1 MDKKIAEA
9 IGLLR
14 HQIISPVLMDTGQS
28 QMKYFKSNAEKTF
41 EVPGKGPRSFK
52 ATTMKGW
59 LNIYKKHGFK
69 GLIPNIRSDEG
80 AYRKI
85 NSELQAKLLECRKL
99 NAEISVVRFYKLI
112 VDKGVLE
119 NPSSLCLATVRRFL
133 KAHDLAKPRY
143 ATVRKR
149 FEMNIFGELW
159 TGDFMHGPKVKIQ
172 TSGKK
177 EKKAILFA
185 VIDDHSRM
193 IVGSN
198 FALQESTIQ
207 VEDVLKNALLT
218 HGLPDRIYLD
228 NGASFSSHYLAR
240 TCANLGIG
248 IVHSKPYDSPSR
260 GKIERF
266 FRTVREGFLVQYK
279 DGQLTLEELNGKFK
293 IWLRD
298 DYHKN
303 YHQGIKTRPIDRYNA
318 STMSYPRKSIDPHLL
333 NEYFMICFERKVKK
347 DSTVSLN
354 GKLYE
359 TPARYIGQKVELKHV
374 QGDDSEVFIY
384 EEDKKIT
391 RIIPLDAVENGRS
404 YRPTK
409 VNHISMSGGEKC

>member
-28 QMKYFKSNAEKTF
+28 QMKYFKSITEKVF
-41 EVPGKGPRSFK
+41 EMPSRGPKTFK

-59 LNIYKKHGFK
+59 LNNYKKHGFK
-69 GLIPNIRSDEG
+69 GLVPNIRTDNG
-80 AYRKI
+80 GYRKI
-85 NSELQAKLLECRKL
+85 DIKTREQILEFRKNNL
-99 NAEISVVRFYKLI
+99 EISVVRFYK
-112 VDKGVLE
+112 KCLE
-119 NPSSLCLATVRRFL
+119 EQTLGRPPICLATLRRFL
-133 KAHDLAKPRY
+133 KAHDLAKPRC
-143 ATVRKR
+143 ATMRKR
-149 FEMNIFGELW
+149 FEMSIFGELW
-159 TGDFMHGPKVKIQ
+159 TGDFMHGPKVKVQ
-172 TSGKK
+172 KNGQK

-193 IVGSN
+193 IVGSE

-207 VEDVLKNALLT
+207 VEDILKNALLT

-228 NGASFSSHYLAR
+228 NGASFSSNYLAR

-279 DGQLTLEELNGKFK
+279 DGQLTLEELNSNFK

-298 DYHKN
+298 DYHRN
-303 YHQGIKTRPIDRYNA
+303 YHQGIKARPIDRYNT
-318 STMSYPRKSIDPHLL
+318 SVMNYPRKKIDLHLL
-333 NEYFMICFERKVKK
+333 NEYFMICFQRKVKK

-359 TPARYIGQKVELKHV
+359 TPARYIGRTIELKHV
-374 QGDDSEVFIY
+374 QGDDSEIFIY
-384 EEDKKIT
+384 EEDKKVT
-391 RIIPLDAVENGRS
+391 RIVQLDAVENGRS

-409 VNHISMSGGEKC
+409 VNHISMSGGEPC